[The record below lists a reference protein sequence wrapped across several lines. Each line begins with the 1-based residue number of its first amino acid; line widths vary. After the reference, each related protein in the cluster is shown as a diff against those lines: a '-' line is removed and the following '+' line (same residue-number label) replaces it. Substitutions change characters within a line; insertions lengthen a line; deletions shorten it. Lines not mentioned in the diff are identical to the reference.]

1 MVFESFAKFINR
13 LLQVLIC
20 NGSIMTDEE
29 IEETQ
34 EVEKHENAELT
45 LEERQEKLKKTRWNV
60 FMYLGLAALFFG
72 FALYPFMGFAMT
84 VDEGIGST
92 DFPLQVWGI
101 PVAGE
106 DFTDI
111 PVEIEVV
118 VQSLP
123 SDVNTIQVFIIEN
136 PKMCDA
142 TDGSIEMMRN
152 DLLTGEAEHP
162 NTMQTIENPVESK
175 TYDLEFSIDPGL
187 YCVQLVVNTDSQN
200 FAGTNVQADVDIYPT
215 QIPLA
220 AVGMVCLLLSG
231 FAFIGAQKEGK
242 YVKSLTEPKDMP
254 TIEDQILSSAGP
266 TGPPTGR
273 QVHHQVQPAHHQV
286 QPVLQLAQPAHLH
299 PQPKWLR
306 NHHRF
311 IRKMCMRPTVMDGI
325 SENSQ
330 MVLTTKPCICYMKDN
345 TSRTSQQSENIYT
358 MLYQTYLPLK
368 ED

>member
-1 MVFESFAKFINR
+1 
-13 LLQVLIC
+13 
-20 NGSIMTDEE
+20 MTDEE

-220 AVGMVCLLLSG
+220 GIGIVCLLLSG

-266 TGPPTGR
+266 TGPPTGPTGPPSGPTGPPSPGPTGPPTGPTGPPTSSAE
-273 QVHHQVQPAHHQV
+273 VAEEPPQVQSEDVYEANGDGWYFRKLPDGSYDQTV
-286 QPVLQLAQPAHLH
+286 YMLH
-299 PQPKWLR
+299 EGQYIPYE
-306 NHHRF
+306 
-311 IRKMCMRPTVMDGI
+311 PT
-325 SENSQ
+325 E
-330 MVLTTKPCICYMKDN
+330 
-345 TSRTSQQSENIYT
+345 
-358 MLYQTYLPLK
+358 
-368 ED
+368 